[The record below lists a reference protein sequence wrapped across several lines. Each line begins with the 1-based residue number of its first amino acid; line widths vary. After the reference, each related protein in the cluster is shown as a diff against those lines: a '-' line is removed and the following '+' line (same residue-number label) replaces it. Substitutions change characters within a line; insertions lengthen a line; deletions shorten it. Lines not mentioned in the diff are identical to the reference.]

1 MPYTKI
7 NFDESTPI
15 NAANLNHVE
24 TQYEKAIADVGGNMA
39 NSASQLNA
47 RVVLSFPALSAGQI
61 FYHSGTGKFYYS
73 TTTAHKVLA
82 EKGQSQAVIA

>member
-7 NFDESTPI
+7 NFSETIPA

-24 TQYEKAIADVGGNMA
+24 TQYDEAIADVGGNMA

-47 RVVLSFPALSAGQI
+47 RVVASFPALSAGQI
-61 FYHSGTGKFYYS
+61 FYHTGTVKFYYS